1 MTDLI
6 FSRGMAGLVLVEW
19 FADQQQWSEFG
30 APLLTPLLHILG
42 VIPADW

>member
-6 FSRGMAGLVLVEW
+6 FSQGMATLVLVEW

-30 APLLTPLLHILG
+30 AHFPQKQIFG
-42 VIPADW
+42 IIPSD